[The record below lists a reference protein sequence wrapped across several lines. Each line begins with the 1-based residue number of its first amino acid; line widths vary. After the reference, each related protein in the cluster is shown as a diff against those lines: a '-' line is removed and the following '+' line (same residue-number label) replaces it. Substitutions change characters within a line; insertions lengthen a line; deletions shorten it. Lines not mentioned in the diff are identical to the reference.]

1 VRLSVEQV
9 TEVLSE
15 VNMLKD
21 RQEDTDS
28 KLETMKMEN
37 EALWQEVRLLP
48 FYKGV
53 RLHLVNWLFGIAYFL
68 EINLI
73 NLLVMMYCLRLQ
85 HFFIISSYKVKLSF
99 ISIYCGFLIDS
110 GLKI

>member
-1 VRLSVEQV
+1 VLFFICGLSVEQV

-48 FYKGV
+48 F
-53 RLHLVNWLFGIAYFL
+53 
-68 EINLI
+68 
-73 NLLVMMYCLRLQ
+73 LR
-85 HFFIISSYKVKLSF
+85 V
-99 ISIYCGFLIDS
+99 
-110 GLKI
+110 

>member
-1 VRLSVEQV
+1 LVRDVDPDPHQNVTDPNPSAHGTYQYCILHCSSYAWLSVEQV

-48 FYKGV
+48 FFDGV
-53 RLHLVNWLFGIAYFL
+53 
-68 EINLI
+68 
-73 NLLVMMYCLRLQ
+73 
-85 HFFIISSYKVKLSF
+85 
-99 ISIYCGFLIDS
+99 
-110 GLKI
+110 

>member
-1 VRLSVEQV
+1 MDPDPGEAQKHIVPTDPDPQHCCLVHTVHIDILCCSSYAWLSVEQV

-37 EALWQEVRLLP
+37 EALWQEVMLYY
-48 FYKGV
+48 FEGV
-53 RLHLVNWLFGIAYFL
+53 
-68 EINLI
+68 
-73 NLLVMMYCLRLQ
+73 
-85 HFFIISSYKVKLSF
+85 
-99 ISIYCGFLIDS
+99 
-110 GLKI
+110 

>member
-1 VRLSVEQV
+1 VLFLICGLSVEQV

-37 EALWQEVRLLP
+37 EALWQEVML
-48 FYKGV
+48 
-53 RLHLVNWLFGIAYFL
+53 
-68 EINLI
+68 
-73 NLLVMMYCLRLQ
+73 
-85 HFFIISSYKVKLSF
+85 LSF
-99 ISIYCGFLIDS
+99 LRVYDNTW
-110 GLKI
+110 